1 MNCHESA
8 QNPPCQAKTVY
19 LPTRQLQQAVK
30 AGFLDEG
37 FVEAYE
43 EAKRARNGMGLASAE
58 TKEHLETKYNTLRE
72 EALKGLKRLREQGFA
87 DIVKRQSD
95 KNTRQ
100 IISNQ
105 NGRFDN
111 VDKDLSEVKDILK
124 RMETKQ
130 DNLGNTVQ
138 MMRVGETSDIT
149 APSQKKSA
157 IRISQRISQNEV
169 NYLNLIE
176 EFQSQGFSLEDA
188 KKKVREGAIN
198 DAATKA
204 DLKAKFKNKKD
215 AEQEHDKAAK
225 AAKTAKTKAEDVLSK
240 APNSTTDHQTA
251 LEKKT
256 AAEDKKTEADT
267 KASAAEVAL
276 AAVEESNKD
285 AQKEAQK
292 ALKEAQTESK
302 KRKTEFDKAVRE
314 FDRIDKIKKAVQ
326 KAKDA
331 ETAAI
336 KAEQD
341 AKDKLDKATEAYEE
355 AKKATEPA
363 ELASEVDDKEN
374 KELDETNASEGEQEL
389 MVNALA
395 AELDKTK
402 AASEVDDKENK
413 ESHNKRKREMDE
425 TPEKVSKFPSLTR
438 FGNLVKR
445 QVQ

>member
-1 MNCHESA
+1 M
-8 QNPPCQAKTVY
+8 
-19 LPTRQLQQAVK
+19 
-30 AGFLDEG
+30 DEG

-58 TKEHLETKYNTLRE
+58 TKEHLETKYNTLRA
-72 EALKGLKRLREQGFA
+72 EALKGLTRLREQGFA

-105 NGRFDN
+105 NGRFDSL
-111 VDKDLSEVKDILK
+111 DMDLSDVKGILK
-124 RMETKQ
+124 RIETKQ

-256 AAEDKKTEADT
+256 AAEEKKTEADA
-267 KASAAEVAL
+267 KASTAEVAL

-355 AKKATEPA
+355 AKKATE
-363 ELASEVDDKEN
+363 LASEVDDKEN
-374 KELDETNASEGEQEL
+374 KELDETKASEGEQEL
-389 MVNALA
+389 MVDALA
-395 AELDKTK
+395 AELDKTE

-413 ESHNKRKREMDE
+413 EPHDKRKRELDE
-425 TPEKVSKFPSLTR
+425 TPEKVNKYPRLAS

-445 QVQ
+445 NVQ